1 MNLNFKLQLQ
11 KKAMGQSYGDVDFYQ
26 LLNVLKWCTVLL
38 SLKKLL
44 FPTLYK

>member
-26 LLNVLKWCTVLL
+26 LLNVLK
-38 SLKKLL
+38 
-44 FPTLYK
+44 